1 MTIIVLS
8 CENRNLQNKAP
19 SETLFKHD
27 ALVPYD
33 LRSDLVLRKYLVAPM
48 RSRWLYSLPPF
59 HALLMFI
66 PCLSCCVVFDDF
78 LQSLLLHGTKSIVM
92 YRGIIAACWT

>member
-8 CENRNLQNKAP
+8 CENHNLQNKAL

-33 LRSDLVLRKYLVAPM
+33 LRSDLVLRKNLVAPM
-48 RSRWLYSLPPF
+48 RSR
-59 HALLMFI
+59 
-66 PCLSCCVVFDDF
+66 
-78 LQSLLLHGTKSIVM
+78 
-92 YRGIIAACWT
+92 